1 MSDTEIRVEH
11 VTKIYGSNGA
21 ATTALADVCLDV
33 ARGEWLAIMGPSG
46 HGKSTLLQIM
56 GGLDRPTEGSIHLN
70 GTELTALGPDELA
83 QARARE
89 IGFVFQFFNLLPHL
103 TALENVQ
110 LALWF
115 GGTATHAARQRGLD
129 LLDAVG
135 LADKAALFPGAL
147 SGGQQQRVAVA
158 RALANDP
165 KTLLMDEPT
174 GNLDSAAEAELLA
187 LLKRLHAEGKT
198 IAMVTHNPDV
208 ADHAQRMVHV
218 KDGRIDGD
226 RVNGG

>member
-1 MSDTEIRVEH
+1 MNAIASEGRV
-11 VTKIYGSNGA
+11 
-21 ATTALADVCLDV
+21 
-33 ARGEWLAIMGPSG
+33 
-46 HGKSTLLQIM
+46 
-56 GGLDRPTEGSIHLN
+56 HLN

-83 QARARE
+83 RARSRD

-103 TALENVQ
+103 TALENVE

-115 GGTATHAARQRGLD
+115 GGTAAHAARQRALD

-135 LADKAALFPGAL
+135 LADKSALLPGAL

-174 GNLDSAAEAELLA
+174 GNLDSAAEAQLLE

-198 IAMVTHNPDV
+198 IAMVTHNPTV
-208 ADHAQRMVHV
+208 AGHAQRVVRV
-218 KDGRIDGD
+218 KDGRIEGD
-226 RVNGG
+226 RVSGV

>member
-1 MSDTEIRVEH
+1 MSDAQIRVEH

-56 GGLDRPTEGSIHLN
+56 GGLDRPSEGRIHLN
-70 GTELTALGPDELA
+70 GTELTALAPNNLA
-83 QARARE
+83 QVRAQE

-103 TALENVQ
+103 SALENVQ

-115 GGTATHAARQRGLD
+115 GGRATQAARQRALG

-135 LADKAALFPGAL
+135 LAGKANLLPSAL

-165 KTLLMDEPT
+165 NTLLMDEPT
-174 GNLDSAAEAELLA
+174 GNLDSTAEAELLA
-187 LLKRLHAEGKT
+187 LLKRLHAQGKT
-198 IAMVTHNPDV
+198 IVMVTHNPAV
-208 ADHAQRMVHV
+208 ANHAQRMVRV

>member
-1 MSDTEIRVEH
+1 MSDVQIRVEH
-11 VTKIYGSNGA
+11 VTKIYGADAA
-21 ATTALADVCLDV
+21 ATTALSDVCLDV
-33 ARGEWLAIMGPSG
+33 ARGAWVAIMGPSG

-56 GGLDRPTEGSIHLN
+56 GGLDRPTEGRIHLN
-70 GTELTALGPDELA
+70 GTELTALGPIELA

-103 TALENVQ
+103 SALENVQ
-110 LALWF
+110 LAQWF
-115 GGTATHAARQRGLD
+115 GGTPARAAHDRALA

-135 LADKAALFPGAL
+135 LVNKADILPGAL

-174 GNLDSAAEAELLA
+174 GNLDSVAEAELLQ

-198 IAMVTHNPDV
+198 IVMVTHNPAV
-208 ADHAQRMVHV
+208 ADHAERVVHV
-218 KDGRIDGD
+218 KDGRIEQDQ
-226 RVNGG
+226 VNGG

>member
-1 MSDTEIRVEH
+1 MSDAQIRVEH

-21 ATTALADVCLDV
+21 ATTALGDVCLDV
-33 ARGEWLAIMGPSG
+33 ARGEWVAIMGPSG

-56 GGLDRPTEGSIHLN
+56 GGLDRPTEGRIHLN

-115 GGTATHAARQRGLD
+115 GGSATHASKQRAMD

-135 LADKAALFPGAL
+135 LAGKAELLPGAL

-165 KTLLMDEPT
+165 KTLLLDEPT
-174 GNLDSAAEAELLA
+174 GNLDSAAEAELLE

-198 IAMVTHNPDV
+198 IVMVTHNPLV
-208 ADHAQRMVHV
+208 AGHAQRMVRV

-226 RVNGG
+226 QVRGS

>member
-1 MSDTEIRVEH
+1 MSEAQIRVER

-21 ATTALADVCLDV
+21 TTTALADVYLDV
-33 ARGEWLAIMGPSG
+33 ARGEWVAIMGPSG

-70 GTELTALGPDELA
+70 GTEMTALGPDELA
-83 QARARE
+83 QTRARE

-115 GGTATHAARQRGLD
+115 GGTATHAARQRSLD

-135 LADKAALFPGAL
+135 LADKAALHPSAL

-174 GNLDSAAEAELLA
+174 GNLDSVAENELLE

-198 IAMVTHNPDV
+198 IVMVTHNPEV
-208 ADHAQRMVHV
+208 ADHAQRIVRV
-218 KDGRIDGD
+218 KDGRINED
-226 RVNGG
+226 RVNGS

>member
-1 MSDTEIRVEH
+1 MSDAQIRVEH
-11 VTKIYGSNGA
+11 VTKIYGLNGA
-21 ATTALADVCLDV
+21 ATTALGDVCLDV
-33 ARGEWLAIMGPSG
+33 ARGEWVAIMGPSG

-56 GGLDRPTEGSIHLN
+56 GGLDRPTEGRIHLN
-70 GTELTALGPDELA
+70 GTELTALGPNELA

-115 GGTATHAARQRGLD
+115 GGSATHASKQRAMD

-135 LADKAALFPGAL
+135 LAGKAELLPGAL

-174 GNLDSAAEAELLA
+174 GNLDSAAEAELLE

-198 IAMVTHNPDV
+198 IVMVTHNPLV
-208 ADHAQRMVHV
+208 AGHAQRMVRV

-226 RVNGG
+226 QVRGS

>member
-1 MSDTEIRVEH
+1 MSDVQIRVEH
-11 VTKIYGSNGA
+11 VTKIYDANAA
-21 ATTALADVCLDV
+21 ATTALSDICLDV
-33 ARGEWLAIMGPSG
+33 ARGAWVAIMGPSG

-56 GGLDRPTEGSIHLN
+56 GGLDRPTEGRIHLN
-70 GTELTALGPDELA
+70 GTELTALRPNELA

-110 LALWF
+110 LAQWF
-115 GGTATHAARQRGLD
+115 GAAPARAARERALA

-135 LADKAALFPGAL
+135 LADKADVLPSAL

-174 GNLDSAAEAELLA
+174 GNLDSVAEAELLQ

-198 IAMVTHNPDV
+198 IVIVTHNPAV
-208 ADHAQRMVHV
+208 ADHAERVVQV
-218 KDGRIDGD
+218 KDGRIEWD
-226 RVNGG
+226 RINGG